1 MLTLRRTVL
10 KTLTFIRKFYL
21 IFNIPQITQTS
32 PGKRRA
38 ESREERILT
47 VISRFEAFPGG
58 HRVTQTGNG
67 RRSVYTSE
75 SRRHPPISLA
85 SH

>member
-47 VISRFEAFPGG
+47 VISRSEAFPGG

-67 RRSVYTSE
+67 RFVYTSE
-75 SRRHPPISLA
+75 SRRHPLISLA